1 MPSFLLS
8 KLKQA
13 QPSMRRRLFLYM
25 GALAALLLAVLLVA
39 LLLLGQ
45 LKSPR
50 AETEKALTFQMGA
63 FRSDMAS
70 LWRNVS
76 VMGIHLSQDMTAIIE
91 EQTSD
96 FSSLNGD
103 VAAVGDLQEA
113 MLEPLCQYVRQ
124 TDCSGAFIMLGASLS
139 SDPAVDSHAGLY
151 VQRSNAEHTTS
162 DLLLYRG
169 MADIGRQHRVM
180 PHRKWAQEFCPA
192 DFPGLADQLEAA
204 SAPIERACRT
214 TELLTLPGT
223 TEQAILLTVPM
234 IGADGTVYGL
244 CGFSVNQTYFLA
256 HHAQPTGIGSLACV
270 LSDSAEGLDVQRGLL
285 TYPTGDFCFV
295 PDELLEKRSLRGGLS
310 AFVGTELSF
319 VGISEPFTVAA
330 GDEAS
335 PDLTVLIPKSDYDR
349 ALLKSRLEAAGVLM
363 LLLFFAVSCC
373 LFYTRRYL
381 RPILEDIDHV
391 TVAGG
396 EKGKP
401 IFEELLPIS
410 EKMRSHEEAVTALK
424 AERQDAQD
432 RAEQLLGEKLG
443 LEEQVEGMQGQLD
456 DSLAEIRRLAH
467 LGKKELKPADYDK
480 FLKGY
485 AKLSAK
491 ELEICEALVSGL
503 STRQC
508 AEQIGCASSIVDT
521 YRKRVYEKA
530 GIHRVRQLQLCVALM
545 RVEQQEQTIT
555 GGKWEVPY
563 RSISLSRRWVWA
575 CSCWRRAVSTVDFT
589 WYSFI
594 RSSRMGLYLS

>member
-76 VMGIHLSQDMTAIIE
+76 VMGVHLSQDMTALIE

-410 EKMRSHEEAVTALK
+410 EKMRSHEEAVTVLK

-508 AEQIGCASSIVDT
+508 AEQIGCASSTVDT
-521 YRKRVYEKA
+521 YRKRVYEKT
-530 GIHRVRQLQLCVALM
+530 GIHKVRQLQLCVALM
-545 RVEQQEQTIT
+545 RTEQQESETQ
-555 GGKWEVPY
+555 KE
-563 RSISLSRRWVWA
+563 
-575 CSCWRRAVSTVDFT
+575 
-589 WYSFI
+589 
-594 RSSRMGLYLS
+594 

>member
-295 PDELLEKRSLRGGLS
+295 PDELLEKRSLRGGLT
-310 AFVGTELSF
+310 AFAGSELSF
-319 VGISEPFTVAA
+319 VGISEPFTVAV
-330 GDEAS
+330 GDEA
-335 PDLTVLIPKSDYDR
+335 PHDLTVLISKAAYDR
-349 ALLKSRLEAAGVLM
+349 AMLKSVIEIAA
-363 LLLFFAVSCC
+363 LLTLLVFFAVGCC
-373 LFYTRRYL
+373 LFYTRRYF

-396 EKGKP
+396 EKGTP

-508 AEQIGCASSIVDT
+508 AEQIGCASSTVDT
-521 YRKRVYEKA
+521 YRKRVYEKT
-530 GIHRVRQLQLCVALM
+530 GIHKVRQLQLCVALM
-545 RVEQQEQTIT
+545 RMEQQESETQ
-555 GGKWEVPY
+555 KE
-563 RSISLSRRWVWA
+563 
-575 CSCWRRAVSTVDFT
+575 
-589 WYSFI
+589 
-594 RSSRMGLYLS
+594 

>member
-1 MPSFLLS
+1 
-8 KLKQA
+8 
-13 QPSMRRRLFLYM
+13 MRRRLFLYM

-39 LLLLGQ
+39 LLLLGR

-63 FRSDMAS
+63 FRSDMNS

-76 VMGIHLSQDMTAIIE
+76 VMGVHLSQDMTALIE

-103 VAAVGDLQEA
+103 VAAVGALQEA

-124 TDCSGAFIMLGASLS
+124 TDCSGAFIMLGASLG

-151 VQRSNAEHTTS
+151 VQRGNAERTTG

-169 MADIGRQHRVM
+169 MADIGRRHKVM
-180 PHRKWAQEFCPA
+180 PHRKWAQEF
-192 DFPGLADQLEAA
+192 DLSRFPVFAEHLEKA
-204 SAPIERACRT
+204 SAPIERSCRT
-214 TELLTLPGT
+214 TEFITLPGT

-381 RPILEDIDHV
+381 RPILRDIERLKDES
-391 TVAGG
+391 GG
-396 EKGKP
+396 TQMT
-401 IFEELLPIS
+401 FDELQPVSARL
-410 EKMRSHEEAVTALK
+410 RSHEQTITVLET
-424 AERQDAQD
+424 
-432 RAEQLLGEKLG
+432 EKLDLQG
-443 LEEQVEGMQGQLD
+443 QVEHMQSQVVDTQEQLD
-456 DSLAEIRRLAH
+456 DSLAEIRRLAY
-467 LGKKELKPADYDK
+467 LGKKDLDPADYQK
-480 FLKGY
+480 FLEGY
-485 AKLSAK
+485 AKLSSK
-491 ELEICEALVSGL
+491 ELEICAALAKGL
-503 STRQC
+503 SARQC
-508 AEQIGCASSIVDT
+508 AEQTGNALSTIDT
-521 YRKRVYEKA
+521 YRKRVYEKTN
-530 GIHRVRQLQLCVALM
+530 IHRVRQLRLCYALM
-545 RVEQQEQTIT
+545 QLEQAEQD
-555 GGKWEVPY
+555 K
-563 RSISLSRRWVWA
+563 
-575 CSCWRRAVSTVDFT
+575 
-589 WYSFI
+589 
-594 RSSRMGLYLS
+594 

>member
-103 VAAVGDLQEA
+103 VAAVCDLQEA

-381 RPILEDIDHV
+381 RPILRDIERLKDES
-391 TVAGG
+391 GG
-396 EKGKP
+396 TQMT
-401 IFEELLPIS
+401 FDELQPVSARL
-410 EKMRSHEEAVTALK
+410 RSHEQTITVLETEKLDLQGQVEHMQSQVVDT
-424 AERQDAQD
+424 Q
-432 RAEQLLGEKLG
+432 EQLA
-443 LEEQVEGMQGQLD
+443 
-456 DSLAEIRRLAH
+456 DSLAEIRRLAY
-467 LGKKELKPADYDK
+467 LGKKELDPADYQK
-480 FLKGY
+480 FLEGY
-485 AKLSAK
+485 AKLSSK
-491 ELEICEALVSGL
+491 ELEICAALAKGL
-503 STRQC
+503 SARQC
-508 AEQIGCASSIVDT
+508 AEQTGNALSTIDT
-521 YRKRVYEKA
+521 YRKRVYGKTN
-530 GIHRVRQLQLCVALM
+530 IHRVRQLRLCYALM
-545 RVEQQEQTIT
+545 QLEQAEQD
-555 GGKWEVPY
+555 K
-563 RSISLSRRWVWA
+563 
-575 CSCWRRAVSTVDFT
+575 
-589 WYSFI
+589 
-594 RSSRMGLYLS
+594 

>member
-162 DLLLYRG
+162 ELLLYRG
-169 MADIGRQHRVM
+169 MADIGRRHKVM
-180 PHRKWAQEFCPA
+180 PHRKWAQEF
-192 DFPGLADQLEAA
+192 DLSSSPGLAEHLEKA
-204 SAPIERACRT
+204 SAPIERSCRT
-214 TELLTLPGT
+214 TEFITLPGT
-223 TEQAILLTVPM
+223 TEQAILLTVPI
-234 IGADGTVYGL
+234 IGTDGTVYGL

-381 RPILEDIDHV
+381 RPILRDIERLKDES
-391 TVAGG
+391 GG
-396 EKGKP
+396 TQMT
-401 IFEELLPIS
+401 FDELQPVSARL
-410 EKMRSHEEAVTALK
+410 RSHEQTITVLET
-424 AERQDAQD
+424 
-432 RAEQLLGEKLG
+432 EKLDLQG
-443 LEEQVEGMQGQLD
+443 QVEHMQSQVVDTQEQLD
-456 DSLAEIRRLAH
+456 DSLAEIRRLAY
-467 LGKKELKPADYDK
+467 LGKKDLDPADYQK
-480 FLKGY
+480 FLEGY
-485 AKLSAK
+485 AKLSSK
-491 ELEICEALVSGL
+491 ELEICAALAKGL
-503 STRQC
+503 SARQC
-508 AEQIGCASSIVDT
+508 AEQTGNALSTIDT
-521 YRKRVYEKA
+521 YRKRVYGKTN
-530 GIHRVRQLQLCVALM
+530 IHRVRQLRLCYALM
-545 RVEQQEQTIT
+545 QLEQAEQD
-555 GGKWEVPY
+555 K
-563 RSISLSRRWVWA
+563 
-575 CSCWRRAVSTVDFT
+575 
-589 WYSFI
+589 
-594 RSSRMGLYLS
+594 

>member
-63 FRSDMAS
+63 FRSDMSS

-76 VMGIHLSQDMTAIIE
+76 VMGIHLSEDMTAIIE

-103 VAAVGDLQEA
+103 VAAVGDLQET

-151 VQRSNAEHTTS
+151 VQRGNAERTTGE
-162 DLLLYRG
+162 LLLYRG
-169 MADIGRQHRVM
+169 MADIGRRHKVM
-180 PHRKWAQEFCPA
+180 PHRKWAQEF
-192 DFPGLADQLEAA
+192 DLSSFPGLAEHLEKA
-204 SAPIERACRT
+204 SAPIERSCRT
-214 TELLTLPGT
+214 TESITLPST

-234 IGADGTVYGL
+234 IGTDGTVYGL

-256 HHAQPTGIGSLACV
+256 HHAQPAGIGSLACV

-295 PDELLEKRSLRGGLS
+295 PDELLEKRSLRGGLT
-310 AFVGTELSF
+310 AFVGSELSF
-319 VGISEPFTVAA
+319 VGISEPFTVAV
-330 GDEAS
+330 GDEA
-335 PDLTVLIPKSDYDR
+335 PHDLTVLIPKSDYDR

-381 RPILEDIDHV
+381 RPILRDIERLKDES
-391 TVAGG
+391 GG
-396 EKGKP
+396 TQMT
-401 IFEELLPIS
+401 FDELQPVSARL
-410 EKMRSHEEAVTALK
+410 RSHEQTITVLET
-424 AERQDAQD
+424 
-432 RAEQLLGEKLG
+432 EKLDLQG
-443 LEEQVEGMQGQLD
+443 QVEHMQSQVVDTQEQLD
-456 DSLAEIRRLAH
+456 DSLAEIRRLAY
-467 LGKKELKPADYDK
+467 LGKKELDPADYQK
-480 FLKGY
+480 FLEGY
-485 AKLSAK
+485 AKLSSK
-491 ELEICEALVSGL
+491 ELEICAALAKGL
-503 STRQC
+503 SARQC
-508 AEQIGCASSIVDT
+508 AEQTGNALSTIDT
-521 YRKRVYEKA
+521 YRKRVYGKTN
-530 GIHRVRQLQLCVALM
+530 IHRVRQLRLCYALM
-545 RVEQQEQTIT
+545 QLEQAEQD
-555 GGKWEVPY
+555 K
-563 RSISLSRRWVWA
+563 
-575 CSCWRRAVSTVDFT
+575 
-589 WYSFI
+589 
-594 RSSRMGLYLS
+594 

>member
-39 LLLLGQ
+39 LLLLGR

-76 VMGIHLSQDMTAIIE
+76 VMGVHLSQDMTALIE

-103 VAAVGDLQEA
+103 VAAVGALQEA

-124 TDCSGAFIMLGASLS
+124 TDCSGAFIMLGASLG
-139 SDPAVDSHAGLY
+139 SDPTVDSHAGLY
-151 VQRSNAEHTTS
+151 VQRGNAERTTG

-169 MADIGRQHRVM
+169 MADIGRHKVM
-180 PHRKWAQEFCPA
+180 PHRKWAQEF
-192 DFPGLADQLEAA
+192 DLSRFPVFAEHLEKA
-204 SAPIERACRT
+204 SVPIERSCRT
-214 TELLTLPGT
+214 TEFVTLPGT

-270 LSDSAEGLDVQRGLL
+270 LSDSAEGLDVQKGLL

-295 PDELLEKRSLRGGLS
+295 PDELLEKRSLRGGLT
-310 AFVGTELSF
+310 AFAGSELSF

-330 GDEAS
+330 GDEA
-335 PDLTVLIPKSDYDR
+335 PHDLTVLISKAAYDR
-349 ALLKSRLEAAGVLM
+349 AMLKSVIEIAA
-363 LLLFFAVSCC
+363 LLTLLVFFAVGCC
-373 LFYTRRYL
+373 LFYTRRYF

-410 EKMRSHEEAVTALK
+410 EKMRSHEEAVTVLK

-467 LGKKELKPADYDK
+467 LGKKELKPADYEK

-485 AKLSAK
+485 AKLSTK

-508 AEQIGCASSIVDT
+508 AEQIGCASSTVDT
-521 YRKRVYEKA
+521 YRKRVYEKT

-545 RVEQQEQTIT
+545 RMEQQESETQ
-555 GGKWEVPY
+555 KE
-563 RSISLSRRWVWA
+563 S
-575 CSCWRRAVSTVDFT
+575 
-589 WYSFI
+589 
-594 RSSRMGLYLS
+594 

>member
-162 DLLLYRG
+162 ELLLYRG
-169 MADIGRQHRVM
+169 MADIGRRHKVM
-180 PHRKWAQEFCPA
+180 PHRKWAQEF
-192 DFPGLADQLEAA
+192 DLSSFPGFAEHLEKA
-204 SAPIERACRT
+204 SAPIERSCRT
-214 TELLTLPGT
+214 TEFITLPGT

-381 RPILEDIDHV
+381 RPILRDIERLKDES
-391 TVAGG
+391 GG
-396 EKGKP
+396 TQMT
-401 IFEELLPIS
+401 FDELQPVSARL
-410 EKMRSHEEAVTALK
+410 RSHEQTITVLET
-424 AERQDAQD
+424 
-432 RAEQLLGEKLG
+432 EKLDLQG
-443 LEEQVEGMQGQLD
+443 QVEHMQSQVVDTQEQLD
-456 DSLAEIRRLAH
+456 DSLAEIRRLAY
-467 LGKKELKPADYDK
+467 LGKKDLDPADYQK
-480 FLKGY
+480 FLEGY
-485 AKLSAK
+485 AKLSSK
-491 ELEICEALVSGL
+491 ELEICAALAKGL
-503 STRQC
+503 SARQC
-508 AEQIGCASSIVDT
+508 AEQTGNALSTIDT
-521 YRKRVYEKA
+521 YRKRVYGKTN
-530 GIHRVRQLQLCVALM
+530 IHRVRQLRLCYALM
-545 RVEQQEQTIT
+545 QLEQAEQD
-555 GGKWEVPY
+555 K
-563 RSISLSRRWVWA
+563 
-575 CSCWRRAVSTVDFT
+575 
-589 WYSFI
+589 
-594 RSSRMGLYLS
+594 

>member
-1 MPSFLLS
+1 
-8 KLKQA
+8 
-13 QPSMRRRLFLYM
+13 
-25 GALAALLLAVLLVA
+25 
-39 LLLLGQ
+39 
-45 LKSPR
+45 
-50 AETEKALTFQMGA
+50 
-63 FRSDMAS
+63 MAS

-508 AEQIGCASSIVDT
+508 AEQIGCASSTVDT
-521 YRKRVYEKA
+521 YRKRVYEKT

-545 RVEQQEQTIT
+545 RMEQQESETQ
-555 GGKWEVPY
+555 KE
-563 RSISLSRRWVWA
+563 
-575 CSCWRRAVSTVDFT
+575 
-589 WYSFI
+589 
-594 RSSRMGLYLS
+594 

>member
-1 MPSFLLS
+1 MPSFLLA

-25 GALAALLLAVLLVA
+25 GALAVLLLAALFVA

-76 VMGIHLSQDMTAIIE
+76 VMGIHLSEDMTAIIE

-103 VAAVGDLQEA
+103 VDTVGALQEA

-124 TDCSGAFIMLGASLS
+124 TDCSGAFILLGASLS
-139 SDPAVDSHAGLY
+139 SDPAVDSEAGLY
-151 VQRSNAEHTTS
+151 VQRGNAEHTTG

-169 MADIGRQHRVM
+169 MADIGRRHKVM
-180 PHRKWAQEFCPA
+180 PHRKWAQEF
-192 DFPGLADQLEAA
+192 DLSSFPGFAEHLEKA
-204 SAPIERACRT
+204 SAPIERSCRT
-214 TELLTLPGT
+214 TEFITLPGT

-295 PDELLEKRSLRGGLS
+295 PDELLEKKSLRGGLT
-310 AFVGTELSF
+310 AFVGSELSF
-319 VGISEPFTVAA
+319 VGISEPFTVAV
-330 GDEAS
+330 GDEA
-335 PDLTVLIPKSDYDR
+335 PHDLTVLISKAAYDR
-349 ALLKSRLEAAGVLM
+349 AMLKGVIEIAALLTLLVFFAAG
-363 LLLFFAVSCC
+363 CC

-443 LEEQVEGMQGQLD
+443 LEEQMEGMQGQLD

-467 LGKKELKPADYDK
+467 LGKKELKPADYEK

-485 AKLSAK
+485 AKLSSK
-491 ELEICEALVSGL
+491 ELEICAALAKGL
-503 STRQC
+503 SARQC
-508 AEQIGCASSIVDT
+508 AEQTGNALSTIDT
-521 YRKRVYEKA
+521 YRKRVYGKTN
-530 GIHRVRQLQLCVALM
+530 IHRVRQLRLCYALM
-545 RVEQQEQTIT
+545 QLEQAEQD
-555 GGKWEVPY
+555 K
-563 RSISLSRRWVWA
+563 
-575 CSCWRRAVSTVDFT
+575 
-589 WYSFI
+589 
-594 RSSRMGLYLS
+594 

>member
-1 MPSFLLS
+1 MPSFLLA

-63 FRSDMAS
+63 FRSDMSS

-76 VMGIHLSQDMTAIIE
+76 VMGIHLSEDMTALIE

-96 FSSLNGD
+96 FSSLSGD
-103 VAAVGDLQEA
+103 VAAVEALQEA

-124 TDCSGAFIMLGASLS
+124 TDCSGGFVLLSVSLNP
-139 SDPAVDSHAGLY
+139 DAAADSFSGLY

-223 TEQAILLTVPM
+223 TEQAILLSVPM
-234 IGADGTVYGL
+234 VGADGRVYGL
-244 CGFSVNQTYFLA
+244 CGFSVNQTYFSA
-256 HHAQPTGIGSLACV
+256 HHAQPSAVSSLACV
-270 LSDSAEGLDVQRGLL
+270 LSDAAEGLDIQKGLL
-285 TYPTGDFCFV
+285 TYPAGGFCFV
-295 PDELLEKRSLRGGLS
+295 PDELLAEKSLRGGLS

-330 GDEAS
+330 GDKA
-335 PDLTVLIPKSDYDR
+335 PHDLTVLIPKSDYDR
-349 ALLKSRLEAAGVLM
+349 APLKSRLEAAGALM

-381 RPILEDIDHV
+381 RPILRDIERLKDES
-391 TVAGG
+391 GG
-396 EKGKP
+396 TQMT
-401 IFEELLPIS
+401 FDELQPVSARL
-410 EKMRSHEEAVTALK
+410 RSHEQTITVLET
-424 AERQDAQD
+424 
-432 RAEQLLGEKLG
+432 EKLDLQG
-443 LEEQVEGMQGQLD
+443 QVEHMQSQVVDTQEQLD
-456 DSLAEIRRLAH
+456 DSLAEIRRLAY
-467 LGKKELKPADYDK
+467 LGKKELDPADYQK
-480 FLKGY
+480 FLEGY
-485 AKLSAK
+485 AKLSSK
-491 ELEICEALVSGL
+491 ELEICAALAKGL
-503 STRQC
+503 SARQC
-508 AEQIGCASSIVDT
+508 AEQTGNALSTIDT
-521 YRKRVYEKA
+521 YRKRVYGKT

-545 RVEQQEQTIT
+545 QLEQAEQ
-555 GGKWEVPY
+555 GK
-563 RSISLSRRWVWA
+563 
-575 CSCWRRAVSTVDFT
+575 
-589 WYSFI
+589 
-594 RSSRMGLYLS
+594 